1 MSEIYIVLFILI
13 FFLVSKAF
21 GSSVTGILANML
33 IRVLSGIVFISVCN
47 YLVFLSDRNLHVNIN
62 ETSLVISA
70 ILGIS
75 GLCFLYLFQWILT
88 IM

>member
-1 MSEIYIVLFILI
+1 MFEVYIVAFILI
-13 FFLVSKAF
+13 FYLIYVIF
-21 GSSVTGILANML
+21 GFNPINITVNIL

-47 YLVFLSDRNLHVNIN
+47 YLIFLLGRSLYVNIN
-62 ETSLVISA
+62 EISLAISA
-70 ILGIS
+70 LLGIS

>member
-13 FFLVSKAF
+13 FFLVAKAF